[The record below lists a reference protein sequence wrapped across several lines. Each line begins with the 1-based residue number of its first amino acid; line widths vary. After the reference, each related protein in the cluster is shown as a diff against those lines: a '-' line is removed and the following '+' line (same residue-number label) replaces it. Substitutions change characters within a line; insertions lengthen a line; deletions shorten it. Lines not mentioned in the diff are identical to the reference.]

1 MDEQIPEELKESR
14 YEELMLVQNSIIKD
28 INCSR
33 IGKVYETLIERYETL
48 FDRYVGRTYMSAPD
62 GIDGVVYIRT
72 DKELKIGEYY
82 PIKIIDYRDYDLIG
96 IMNEKE

>member
-1 MDEQIPEELKESR
+1 
-14 YEELMLVQNSIIKD
+14 
-28 INCSR
+28 
-33 IGKVYETLIERYETL
+33 
-48 FDRYVGRTYMSAPD
+48 MSAPD